1 MSWLNLIP
9 YFFAAFA
16 ILFLPGGALGVAL
29 GLRGIAVLSLSGPLS
44 VSIIACTAV
53 LSGLLQLEWGLPI
66 VAVTTMLA
74 SVAALV
80 VRFLATLRRRAAG
93 ETASLPSGP
102 AGSGKRRLWSGS
114 AAATFGVAVGGLLIA
129 WRFIHMFH
137 YPQNISQTFDGI
149 FHLNAVEYIQQTGNA
164 SSLTIGRLTNPES
177 TTAFYPAAWHA
188 SVSLLADTGISVP
201 EAINVGNIL
210 IAGLLWT
217 SGCVF
222 LVSRILGTRTIALL
236 VTGVLSA
243 AFSAFPY
250 LMVDFGVLYPN
261 LLAIALMPACLAL
274 AVSIAGAS
282 EAPVPGRRMS
292 FVVLG
297 LILPGMLLAH
307 PSTLIS
313 FLALTLPLAAWGF
326 VALWKTLDGRKRVRY
341 LLAFASLVYLGAV
354 VLLWKNIRPDPAGS
368 TWEPIES
375 AAQAAGEAFLSAP
388 IGRPVP
394 VVVAFLTFAG
404 IVYCARNLRRFWWL
418 LGSFVISCML
428 FVIVAGFPWGDV
440 RSAFTGVWYNDPYRL
455 AALLPV
461 MGLPMAAVGAWAVTD
476 AVWIRIVARAGSTN
490 LRFPLR
496 RAGAVGAAVV
506 LLLLLTST
514 TQGKSIDAAQASG
527 AGNYILSEDSPL
539 LSTDEATLLE
549 RVPDQVPEDAMV
561 VGSPWTGA
569 ALVYALAG
577 RQTLMPH
584 TFYTLTDDGRTIVES
599 LDDVSGDSSVCTAVR
614 DLNAFYVLDFGP
626 REVHGGEHIYPG
638 LNEIETSPGFEL
650 VDSEGEAKLFRVTA
664 CG

>member
-16 ILFLPGGALGVAL
+16 ILFLPGGALGLAL

-53 LSGLLQLEWGLPI
+53 LSGLLQVTWGLPAI
-66 VAVTTMLA
+66 AVTTVSA
-74 SVAALV
+74 SVTALA
-80 VRFLATLRRRAAG
+80 VRFLAARRRRAGAK
-93 ETASLPSGP
+93 TALHAAGP
-102 AGSGKRRLWSGS
+102 AGSGDGSPWSGT
-114 AAATFGVAVGGLLIA
+114 AAALIGVAIGGLLIA

-164 SSLTIGRLTNPES
+164 SSLTIGQLTNPEA

-188 SVSLLADTGISVP
+188 LISLLADTGISVP

-222 LVSRILGTRTIALL
+222 LVSRIIGTRTIALL
-236 VTGVLSA
+236 FTGVLSA

-274 AVSIAGAS
+274 AVSVAGAGQ
-282 EAPVPGRRMS
+282 APLPGRWMS

-313 FLALTLPLAAWGF
+313 FLALTLPLAAWGL
-326 VALWKTLDGRKRVRY
+326 VALWKALDDRKNARY
-341 LLAFASLVYLGAV
+341 LLAFTSLLYLGAV
-354 VLLWKNIRPDPAGS
+354 FLLWKNVRPDPAGS

-418 LGSFVISCML
+418 LGSFFISCML

-461 MGLPMAAVGAWAVTD
+461 LGLPMAAVGAWAVTD
-476 AVWIRIVARAGSTN
+476 AIWNRIIARAGSSN
-490 LRFPLR
+490 MRLPLR
-496 RAGAVGAAVV
+496 PAGVGAAAVV
-506 LLLLLTST
+506 LLLLAST

-527 AGNYILSEDSPL
+527 AVNYILSEDSPL
-539 LSTDEATLLE
+539 LSTDEAELLE

-599 LDDVSGDSSVCTAVR
+599 LDDVTEDLSVCTAVQ

-626 REVHGGEHIYPG
+626 REVHGGEHLYPG
-638 LNEIETSPGFEL
+638 LDDVGDSPGFEL
-650 VDSEGEAKLFRVTA
+650 VDSEGDAKLFRVTV